1 MSGWYRLHR
10 GWQDHAVFRNE
21 PFSRRDAFV
30 WLIENAAYERVKI
43 DIAGAEHW
51 LERGQV
57 GHSLRFMAKAWKW
70 DEARVRRF
78 IASLRKAQIIDA
90 TADAGQTVITIRKYE
105 VYQTRERVA
114 DAASDAAATQDR
126 RSTDAKYKEGK
137 KEEEKGRERADGRYA
152 FEGGTIKLTADDL
165 AKWTETYSG
174 IPDLRAELS
183 SIDGWFAGQAEGD
196 RKGWFHRTQRML
208 NAKHQERLAKD
219 GAAKSTVVTMDDAF
233 LRRLERAQASGAV
246 SAAAGSD
253 KGAR

>member
-21 PFSRRDAFV
+21 VFSRRDAFV

-51 LERGQV
+51 LERGQL

-78 IASLRKAQIIDA
+78 IASLKKAQIIDA
-90 TADAGQTVITIRKYE
+90 AADAGQTVITICKYE
-105 VYQTRERVA
+105 VYQTRERA
-114 DAASDAAATQDR
+114 PDAPSDAAATQDR
-126 RSTDAKYKEGK
+126 RSTNAKYKEGK
-137 KEEEKGRERADGRYA
+137 KEEGEARGRADARYA
-152 FEGGTIKLTADDL
+152 FAGGTIRVTADDL
-165 AKWTETYSG
+165 ARWSETYSA
-174 IPDLRAELS
+174 IPDMRAELT
-183 SIDGWFAGQAEGD
+183 SIDGWFAGQSDAD

-219 GAAKSTVVTMDDAF
+219 GAGKATVVSFDDAF

-246 SAAAGSD
+246 SAATRAGD
-253 KGAR
+253 KGA

>member
-30 WLIENAAYERVKI
+30 WLIENAAYERIKI

-90 TADAGQTVITIRKYE
+90 AADAGQTIITIRKYE
-105 VYQTRERVA
+105 VYQTRERA
-114 DAASDAAATQDR
+114 PDAPGDAAATQDR

-137 KEEEKGRERADGRYA
+137 KEEEKGQQRDAVRYA
-152 FEGGTIKLTADDL
+152 FEGSTIRLSAEDL
-165 AKWTETYSG
+165 ARWSQTYSA
-174 IPDLRAELS
+174 IPDLRAELA
-183 SIDGWFAGQAEGD
+183 SIDGWYAGQPVDG

-253 KGAR
+253 KGA